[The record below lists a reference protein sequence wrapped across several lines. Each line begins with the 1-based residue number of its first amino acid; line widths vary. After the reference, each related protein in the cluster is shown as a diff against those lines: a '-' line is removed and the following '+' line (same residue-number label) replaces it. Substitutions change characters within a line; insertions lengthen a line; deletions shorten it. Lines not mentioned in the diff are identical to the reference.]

1 MACRKLRVQ
10 EEKSK
15 DLEESYQ
22 KIDSDPDTNG
32 SLDGGSPRNFSCD
45 DRLKVKKR

>member
-15 DLEESYQ
+15 DLEESYP
-22 KIDSDPDTNG
+22 KIGSDPDTNG
-32 SLDGGSPRNFSCD
+32 SPDGGSP
-45 DRLKVKKR
+45 